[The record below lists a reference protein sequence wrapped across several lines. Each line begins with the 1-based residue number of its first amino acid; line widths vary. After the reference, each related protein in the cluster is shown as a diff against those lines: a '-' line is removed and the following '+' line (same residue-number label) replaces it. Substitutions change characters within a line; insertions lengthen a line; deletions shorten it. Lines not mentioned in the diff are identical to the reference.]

1 MSIGEEQ
8 QVKMVKR
15 MGFQNLVVYFI
26 GLMNE
31 VNYNVYKILVYW
43 LVCIRFLYYV
53 IRNIF
58 KLEFEF
64 EDRIY
69 S

>member
-43 LVCIRFLYYV
+43 LVCIRFLYDV